1 MLTSS
6 YDQCRAQ
13 ILKSMKT
20 LVLLLYSARSARV
33 LFVNMD
39 NKSYICCRND
49 SMMLVFQPRTR
60 EVAGLPALTS
70 FPAALVLPRYMIKLI
85 MLYTVEYILVVSTN

>member
-1 MLTSS
+1 
-6 YDQCRAQ
+6 
-13 ILKSMKT
+13 MKR
-20 LVLLLYSARSARV
+20 LVLLVYSARSARV

-49 SMMLVFQPRTR
+49 SMMLVFQPRNG

-70 FPAALVLPRYMIKLI
+70 FPAALVLPRYMIKLT
-85 MLYTVEYILVVSTN
+85 MLYTVESVLVVSTN

>member
-1 MLTSS
+1 MIN
-6 YDQCRAQ
+6 AGH
-13 ILKSMKT
+13 ILKSMKR
-20 LVLLLYSARSARV
+20 LVLLVYSARRSARV

-49 SMMLVFQPRTR
+49 SMMLVFQPRTG

-70 FPAALVLPRYMIKLI
+70 FPATVVLPRYMIKLT
-85 MLYTVEYILVVSTN
+85 MLYTVEFVLVISTN